1 MPDSTKEATM
11 GHVRYMKTE
20 NTSHLVRYD
29 PEIKGEVDI
38 EVRSDGRF
46 NVTVYK
52 GTEEKPRVI
61 EDIPKNKLMSMLDE
75 QL

>member
-1 MPDSTKEATM
+1 MPDLTKEAALD
-11 GHVRYMKTE
+11 HARDMKKQ
-20 NTSHLVRYD
+20 NTNHLVRHD

-38 EVRSDGRF
+38 EVRSNGRF

-61 EDIPKNKLMSMLDE
+61 EDISRNKLMSMLDS

>member
-1 MPDSTKEATM
+1 M
-11 GHVRYMKTE
+11 GHVRDMKTE

>member
-11 GHVRYMKTE
+11 GHVRDMKTE